1 MSIGSQ
7 RWADSTWLRPVMSE
21 ITHIHL
27 MQEERETQMQW
38 RCFPFSSLVVQ
49 QRASLAGPGEAG

>member
-1 MSIGSQ
+1 
-7 RWADSTWLRPVMSE
+7 MSE